1 MNSRWPGAAIVGALS
16 LIVSGASFGQTNC
29 KWVQGGFPYS
39 VFEIDSGAVETRPL
53 PRVAFPPVEVTEFW
67 RSLQRIQEKTV
78 PPAQAEKQLPRLVY
92 RLRVVD
98 QRCRLSHLGWHAT
111 AVLSCNSDEG
121 KVDIDG
127 LLDLGEARSWPG
139 VENDFR
145 SARGVR
151 SNISHTWHERPYDRI
166 ETPDDPI
173 EVKIGDLRG
182 LVLYQMA
189 SRRGSRTHDVISFAV
204 RGGCVGLH
212 MRLETRPSS
221 AADAGALIRKV
232 TEAVVVDA
240 LTEEENR
247 KAETRDI
254 EEFKR
259 REAEDAKI
267 RPPPKAVLPSNVGVP
282 PVGPNYPRIMREM
295 PLLLQP

>member
-1 MNSRWPGAAIVGALS
+1 
-16 LIVSGASFGQTNC
+16 
-29 KWVQGGFPYS
+29 
-39 VFEIDSGAVETRPL
+39 VFETGSGIAEVSSS
-53 PRVAFPPVEVTEFW
+53 PRVAFPPADVEELR
-67 RSLQRIQEKTV
+67 RSLQLIQEPAA
-78 PPAQAEKQLPRLVY
+78 PPAQAEKPLPRLVY
-92 RLRVVD
+92 RLRAID

-127 LLDLGEARSWPG
+127 LMHLGDAKDWP
-139 VENDFR
+139 
-145 SARGVR
+145 SAEKHFLSAKGVR
-151 SNISHTWHERPYDRI
+151 SNSSRTWHELPYDRI
-166 ETPDDPI
+166 ETIDDPI

-182 LVLYQMA
+182 LALYQMA
-189 SRRGSRTHDVISFAV
+189 SRSGSRTHDVISFAV
-204 RGGCVGLH
+204 RGDCVGLH
-212 MRLETRPSS
+212 MRLESRVSS
-221 AADAGALIRKV
+221 AADAVALIRKV